1 MIKKSNDNS
10 VCVTS
15 INVIFS
21 SVLFC
26 FSIFKY
32 YIRNGNESMKSKTLL
47 KPDSEILIYE
57 GIKFMKSVSFIL
69 RTFIHICI

>member
-21 SVLFC
+21 SVLFY
-26 FSIFKY
+26 FSVLKY
-32 YIRNGNESMKSKTLL
+32 YIRDGNKSMKSKTLL

-57 GIKFMKSVSFIL
+57 GIKYS
-69 RTFIHICI
+69 

>member
-21 SVLFC
+21 NVLFY
-26 FSIFKY
+26 FFVFKY
-32 YIRNGNESMKSKTLL
+32 YIRDGNESMKSKTLL
-47 KPDSEILIYE
+47 KADPEILIYD
-57 GIKFMKSVSFIL
+57 GIRYS
-69 RTFIHICI
+69 